1 MLNLILKSTKFN
13 CILPKRFL
21 ENKGVT
27 VTKKSIYATQTRIL
41 LNSSILL
48 LFAGLATNSSNVSAD
63 SHETDNNASA
73 NNIQAGSASRAEA
86 INTKEVELNYKEDS
100 GTSIETKNS
109 SFDTTPSMPLLD
121 QADTIH
127 NQEVKAEG
135 DTKLDGRGV
144 LIASIDSGID
154 LTHETLSLDNDISDR
169 DLKEKTVASGAS
181 RKVPYVFDT
190 MSGDT
195 SIKDDQTEHGMH
207 IAGVLVGNTKN
218 GFKGMAKNAQLLAYR
233 TWSKDNSEGY
243 QGSSQFFAMEDAMNR
258 KADIISLSIGEIG
271 TGRNDDIWAKVLER
285 AKKEDVIIAA
295 AMGNY
300 GTSSMTNSYDTLV
313 DEKFSLQDNSTLL
326 SVSSNDSVLGVGSYY
341 DTHMRLPHL
350 KIEDL
355 DLAYENINW
364 HNYFLFEQKDKNQIS
379 FDNNII
385 DLEQEKSISN
395 ISGKIVL
402 VNRKSEQVYQQLVT
416 IMGEK
421 PKGIIL
427 VNAATATT
435 YGNYKNIPEIRSTL
449 LGDSKGLF
457 QATWAIS
464 VSANDGEKLR
474 HYLKNQSQKLH
485 RLTIERDP
493 KLTKVF
499 EHKGI
504 SGFSTWGPRPDLEL
518 KPDLV
523 APGENVFSSGNE
535 NSYYNDSGT
544 SMAAPHVAGAS
555 AMLLP
560 ITKQFQTKWNQNFAK
575 ISLIQLNKLLLQN
588 TADILI
594 DHTVPN
600 GKPLLPYSPRRQGAG
615 AVNLLKALKTKVFL
629 SDENLKGAISL
640 KDFTEKEKTFSLVL
654 HNLSDKEQF
663 FKLEASPILGKVT
676 YDNKRQN
683 LEKKLPIKTVH
694 SRQIEEASL
703 IAPRYV
709 RIAPNSQM
717 TIPMTLKVGKVKMD
731 EFIEGFVRFKSLN
744 KEQADLSIPYFG
756 FYGDWNREKIVDPV
770 AWQDGSKTKM
780 TGIVKAYPIGLE
792 IFDYVPW
799 GVDYN
804 KWKEDHNNLEA
815 DPRHYVMQ
823 SLGGIDSHALMKLRL
838 IFMRHAK
845 DFQVEITDSAD
856 PQLAKTLK
864 VLKVG
869 HYYPKFMES
878 AYQEYPDRYQPM
890 FGDYDPDLE
899 WDGSLYNPKTNDD
912 QPIAEGSYFIKIKAR
927 LDENRP
933 WQETYIPFT
942 VDNTKPKVRL
952 VHNTDKEVLLAI
964 TDKHLKDVTI
974 VMEDKVTKELKAGA
988 DGYYRVPKNSG
999 DTYSGYSLIIED
1011 FGENRVEYDLQ
1022 ELLLKGNLKEKESK
1036 RLSKKS
1042 LLTDSSVL
1050 KPKKKLIPQPGH
1062 DIEPDND
1069 TEWEDDNQ
1077 EWETSDSN
1085 PKEFTHGT
1093 DFHDGKL
1100 TSAYTEATASND
1112 VDIEFDENGNAFRT
1126 YYIHLQKGQ
1135 HLFLTNT
1142 NALYNA
1148 KQKQSLFA
1156 PSWQKRY
1163 DYQESDYK
1171 DSHFKEI
1178 KVPIFQGSNTLN
1190 VKAYYNNELISNK
1203 GYAIKLDT
1211 RTPELTFHNTNIHY
1225 FHKEGLSSEDREDQL
1240 LGEITIPNNVLRL
1253 AGKIKDAQDGWKLF
1267 VNGDMVDSRIKDG
1280 EYDDYFHQNE
1290 SEWYYEKAIEDGDYV
1305 KVVISDYVN
1314 NNTSYLFKVKVDS
1327 NALNDGL
1334 AEHLLKRK
1342 EKKEGLLRENQKK
1355 PIKKEDLMKPSQLAN
1370 FNGKGIT
1377 NAEELIYALS
1387 VVLPDYS
1394 IQVLNVSIEPQLP
1407 TKGQALIQ
1415 LQKGQA
1421 IGQFTLNW
1429 ETPVQSEQKAT
1440 NTLPVN
1446 VQFSFERNN
1455 KNVKTY
1461 ARALFNSYKTEN
1473 VSRNMESITG
1483 TGTLGTREKT
1493 LPVTGEK
1500 DSKVWYIL
1508 AIFFSLF
1515 YFKSS
1520 RKRKEFNKEN

>member
-1 MLNLILKSTKFN
+1 M
-13 CILPKRFL
+13 
-21 ENKGVT
+21 
-27 VTKKSIYATQTRIL
+27 TKKSIYARQTRIL

-48 LFAGLATNSSNVSAD
+48 LFAGLTTNSSTILAD
-63 SHETDNNASA
+63 SYGGESNASA
-73 NNIQAGSASRAEA
+73 SNRQTGSISSLEE
-86 INTKEVELNYKEDS
+86 INADAVELKHKEIS
-100 GTSIETKNS
+100 ETSSIETENS
-109 SFDTTPSMPLLD
+109 YLETPSNVPLID
-121 QADTIH
+121 QAHAIH
-127 NQEVKAEG
+127 KQGETSEEHK
-135 DTKLDGRGV
+135 KLDGRGV
-144 LIASIDSGID
+144 LIASIDSGVD
-154 LTHETLSLDNDISDR
+154 LTHETLNLDHDISDHH
-169 DLKEKTVASGAS
+169 LKEKTVASGAT

-190 MSGDT
+190 ISGDT

-258 KADIISLSIGEIG
+258 KADIISLSIGEVG

-285 AKKEDVIIAA
+285 AKKEDIIIAA

-313 DEKFSLQDNSTLL
+313 DEKFSLQDSSTLL
-326 SVSSNDSVLGVGSYY
+326 SVSSNDSVLGVGAYY
-341 DTHMRLPHL
+341 DTHMHLPHL
-350 KIEDL
+350 KVGDL
-355 DLAYENINW
+355 DLAYENVNW
-364 HNYFLFEQKDKNQIS
+364 HNYFLFKQKEQAQIS
-379 FDNNII
+379 FDTDII
-385 DLEQEKSISN
+385 DLDQKKEGTTIG
-395 ISGKIVL
+395 GKIVL
-402 VNRKSEQVYQQLVT
+402 VNRKNEQIYQQLAT
-416 IMGEK
+416 IMEEK

-427 VNAATATT
+427 VNAATTTT
-435 YGNYKNIPEIRSTL
+435 YGNYKTLPEIRSTL

-464 VSANDGEKLR
+464 ISANDGEKLR
-474 HYLKNQSQKLH
+474 DYLKKQSQKSS
-485 RLTIERDP
+485 RFIIERDP

-523 APGENVFSSGNE
+523 APGENVYSSGNE

-560 ITKQFQTKWNQNFAK
+560 IIKQFQAEWNKNFTK

-588 TADILI
+588 TADVLI

-640 KDFTEKEKTFSLVL
+640 KDFTDKEKTFSLVL

-676 YDNKRQN
+676 YENKRQN
-683 LEKKLPIKTVH
+683 LEKTLAIKTIH

-703 IAPRYV
+703 LAPRYV

-717 TIPMTLKVGKVKMD
+717 TIPMTLKVGKAKMD
-731 EFIEGFVRFKSLN
+731 EFIEGFIHFKSLN
-744 KEQADLSIPYFG
+744 KEQADLSIPFLG
-756 FYGDWNREKIVDPV
+756 FHGDWNREKIVDPV

-799 GVDYN
+799 GVDYQ

-856 PQLAKTLK
+856 PKLAKTLK

-899 WDGSLYNPKTNDD
+899 WDGSLYNAKTNDD
-912 QPIAEGSYFIKIKAR
+912 QPINEGSYFIRIKAR
-927 LDENRP
+927 LDETRP

-942 VDNTKPKVRL
+942 VDNTKPKVSL
-952 VHNTDKEVLLAI
+952 VRNTDKEVLLAI
-964 TDKHLKDVTI
+964 TDKHLKNVTI
-974 VMEDKVTKELKAGA
+974 VTEDKVIKELKVDS
-988 DGYYRVPKNSG
+988 DGYYHVPKNSG
-999 DTYSGYSLIIED
+999 DAYSGHSLIVED

-1022 ELLLKGNLKEKESK
+1022 ELLKGNLKEKESK
-1036 RLSKKS
+1036 RLTKKS
-1042 LLTDSSVL
+1042 LLAETSVL

-1062 DIEPDND
+1062 DIEPDSD
-1069 TEWEDDNQ
+1069 TEWEDDSQ
-1077 EWETSDSN
+1077 EWETNDSN

-1112 VDIEFDENGNAFRT
+1112 VDIDFDENGNAFRT

-1148 KQKQSLFA
+1148 KQKKSLFA
-1156 PSWQKRY
+1156 PSWQERY

-1211 RTPELTFHNTNIHY
+1211 HTPELTFHNTNIHY
-1225 FHKEGLSSEDREDQL
+1225 FHKEGLDAEDREDQL

-1290 SEWYYEKAIEDGDYV
+1290 SEWAYEKVVEDGDYV

-1314 NNTSYLFKVKVDS
+1314 NNTSYLFKVKIDPKT
-1327 NALNDGL
+1327 LNDGL
-1334 AEHLLKRK
+1334 DEHLLKIK
-1342 EKKEGLLRENQKK
+1342 EKKEGLLLENQKT
-1355 PIKKEDLMKPSQLAN
+1355 PIKKEDLVKPVQLTN
-1370 FNGKGIT
+1370 FSGRGIT
-1377 NAEELIYALS
+1377 NAEDLIYALAAK
-1387 VVLPDYS
+1387 LPDYS
-1394 IQVLNVSIEPQLP
+1394 IQVLSLSIDPRIP

-1429 ETPVQSEQKAT
+1429 ENSAQSQQKAS

-1455 KNVKTY
+1455 QNVQTY
-1461 ARALFNSYKTEN
+1461 SRGLVNSYKPGKASQN
-1473 VSRNMESITG
+1473 IGSLVG
-1483 TGTLGTREKT
+1483 TSQSAVAEKT
-1493 LPVTGEK
+1493 LPETGEK
-1500 DSKVWYIL
+1500 QSNLWYVF
-1508 AIFFSLF
+1508 AVFFSLF
-1515 YFKSS
+1515 YFKS
-1520 RKRKEFNKEN
+1520 KNKKINKSNK